1 MFRCPHCEKPGISIL
16 RKTVLSPGQIATC
29 NACEGASGLRYPAW
43 ISGMIPGSMLM
54 IAAMFVDSAAN
65 EWLLNIIGI
74 VLMIV
79 VPLLFAPLHPET

>member
-1 MFRCPHCEKPGISIL
+1 
-16 RKTVLSPGQIATC
+16 
-29 NACEGASGLRYPAW
+29 
-43 ISGMIPGSMLM
+43 MIPGSMLM
-54 IAAMFVDSAAN
+54 IAAMFVDSAAT